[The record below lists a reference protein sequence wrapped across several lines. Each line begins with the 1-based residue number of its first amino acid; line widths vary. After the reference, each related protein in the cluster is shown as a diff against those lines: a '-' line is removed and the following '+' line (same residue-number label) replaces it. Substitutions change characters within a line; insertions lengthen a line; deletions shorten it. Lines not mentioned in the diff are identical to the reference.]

1 VKESA
6 LCKSVLAS
14 LRDLWLQLLT
24 CRFDPAKKMSG
35 NWFRIKTLFAEAAEI
50 DPAMRGSWLE
60 EKCRDNPEIAREV
73 ASLLECDD
81 SSDRFLETPA
91 WRFNDELEHD
101 PEKCGVRP
109 GTAIGSWNVVRE
121 VCSGG
126 MGTVYLGERTIDDDD
141 QPLKQ
146 RAAIKVIRSRIDAQ
160 LLAGRFRRE
169 RRILA
174 RLDHPFIARF
184 LEGGT
189 LKNGLPYFALDYVE
203 GEPINEFCRNRQL
216 GLGEI
221 LQLFCKVCT
230 AVAYAHRNLIVHRD
244 LKPSNILVTTDGI
257 PRLLDFGIAKILAD
271 EEESLNQTSGLGPC
285 TPRYSSPEQV
295 RGEPVTTASD
305 VFALGIILQELITGI
320 HPFDQARG
328 GEPSIAFEIL
338 RRICEEDPERL
349 REQPRRES
357 GGRGDRPL
365 RRLAVGD
372 LQSII
377 WKALEKRLAERYKSV
392 EYFIDDIQNLLDHR
406 PVLARPQTWRYRT
419 RILVQRH
426 PTASYSILAAVAV
439 GIIALGFILDSDR
452 AARRERDYALQ
463 QRELAASSA
472 RTMIN
477 DLASTLDSMSAPI
490 ERRLELLQRM
500 AAVFDQFDATSRS
513 AFDPARSPAQI
524 RAEVQTL
531 LTLSRALEDLGD
543 LQGAIKR
550 SEVAELR
557 AGELSDHQISD
568 IDSQLILSEVQLEK
582 CRALL
587 KAGAKQVAVVFL
599 EQILTKLRKLESE
612 GNLAANSRSKLEVL
626 LCDALLQRVSSGAT
640 LAEPQETLELL
651 TQAIQNAERAYQ
663 RRPSDRDALEAYA
676 TSLERLGAF
685 YSDLCRFDLTAGPIL
700 KSLAIR
706 RKASEEAPADID
718 LRQRLEKA
726 IAFSGSTL
734 SLADSQSAQVKL
746 PGESLSVLRRLCSI
760 DPNNADLAQNLAR
773 ELGNYGAL
781 LMNRNEYEEAK
792 PLLKES
798 IDIAKRLV
806 DGKRASF
813 FVEDWADSSAFSL
826 FLCYQKTGDLKS
838 AIMVN
843 LEILAP
849 LTQKLAAVDPDKC
862 NNRLRHFFTC
872 FAQGEV
878 AGTTGNWKEAEQ
890 MFSRALSYVGENLR
904 VRDYPY
910 EREIWGECMTRLGN
924 ALGRNGDTES
934 ACRYIEEGLRT
945 LCVLRDS
952 LQLVPST
959 LSDISDAEEVLKRY
973 KLETKDS
980 NRLATSGTD

>member
-1 VKESA
+1 
-6 LCKSVLAS
+6 
-14 LRDLWLQLLT
+14 
-24 CRFDPAKKMSG
+24 MSG
-35 NWFRIKTLFAEAAEI
+35 NWLRIKALFAEVAEI
-50 DPAMRGSWLE
+50 DPAIRGSWLE
-60 EKCRDNPEIAREV
+60 ERCRDNPEIVREV
-73 ASLLECDD
+73 ASLLECDN

-101 PEKCGVRP
+101 PEECGVRP

-121 VCSGG
+121 ICSGG
-126 MGTVYLGERTIDDDD
+126 MGTVYLGERAIDDDD

-146 RAAIKVIRSRIDAQ
+146 RAAIKVIRARIDAQ
-160 LLAGRFRRE
+160 LFAGRFRRE

-189 LKNGLPYFALDYVE
+189 LENGLPYFALDYVE

-216 GLGEI
+216 GLSEI
-221 LQLFCKVCT
+221 LRLFCKVCT

-271 EEESLNQTSGLGPC
+271 DEESLNQTSGLSPC

-295 RGEPVTTASD
+295 WGEPVTTASD

-320 HPFDQARG
+320 HPFDRARE
-328 GEPSIAFEIL
+328 GEPSRAFEIL
-338 RRICEEDPERL
+338 RRICEEEPEKL
-349 REQPRRES
+349 REQPKGRP
-357 GGRGDRPL
+357 GGRGDRPP
-365 RRLAVGD
+365 RRLAAGD

-377 WKALEKRLAERYKSV
+377 WKALQKRPADRYKSV

-406 PVLARPQTWRYRT
+406 PVLARPQSRWYRT
-419 RILVQRH
+419 RTLIRRH
-426 PTASYSILAAVAV
+426 PTAALSISIALVT
-439 GIIALGFILDSDR
+439 GIIAIGFVLASDYT
-452 AARRERDYALQ
+452 ARRERDYALQ

-477 DLASTLDSMSAPI
+477 DLALSLESMSAPI
-490 ERRLELLQRM
+490 ERRLELLQRV

-513 AFDPARSPAQI
+513 AVDPARSAAQI
-524 RAEVQTL
+524 QAEVQTS
-531 LTLSRALEDLGD
+531 LTLSRALEELGD

-557 AGELSDHQISD
+557 AGELWNRQVSDTD
-568 IDSQLILSEVQLEK
+568 NQLILAEVQLEK

-587 KAGAKQVAVVFL
+587 KAGDRRLATGIL
-599 EQILTKLRKLESE
+599 EQILTKLRKFE
-612 GNLAANSRSKLEVL
+612 GGRNLAANSRSKLEVL
-626 LCDALLQRVSSGAT
+626 LCDALLQRVSSSAT
-640 LAEPQETLELL
+640 LANPQEALDLL
-651 TQAIQNAERAYQ
+651 TQAIQYAERAYQ
-663 RRPSDRDALEAYA
+663 RRPSDRDALEVYA

-685 YSDLCRFDLTAGPIL
+685 YSDSCRFDLTTGPIR

-706 RKASEEAPADID
+706 RKAAEEAPADID

-734 SLADSQSAQVKL
+734 ALADFQSAGVKL

-760 DPNNADLAQNLAR
+760 DPNNADLAQNLVR

-838 AIMVN
+838 AIRVN
-843 LEILAP
+843 FEVLAP
-849 LTQKLAAVDPDKC
+849 LTEKLAAVDPDKC
-862 NNRLRHFFTC
+862 SNRLRQFFTC

-878 AGTTGNWKEAEQ
+878 AGTAGNWKEAEK

-904 VRDYPY
+904 ARDYPY
-910 EREIWGECMTRLGN
+910 EREIWGECMARLGN
-924 ALGRNGDTES
+924 ALGRNGETES

-945 LCVLRDS
+945 LYVLRDS

-959 LSDISDAEEVLKRY
+959 LSDISDGEEALKRY
-973 KLETKDS
+973 KQETKNT
-980 NRLATSGTD
+980 NRLTTSGTE